1 MKKVEEGPSEA
12 CLILKSAL
20 GHTTS
25 QETKNLSIRELNRST
40 YLPSLIIGPSVKIVN
55 DNQKHRVFRK

>member
-25 QETKNLSIRELNRST
+25 QETKNLPIRELNRST
-40 YLPSLIIGPSVKIVN
+40 II
-55 DNQKHRVFRK
+55 DNRSISQDS